1 MARPPK
7 AIKSVSKHLQI
18 EEHLASQFDLLLFSD
33 LEGRVPHGAW
43 SALINQLLRERLE
56 KLKTNTNLLSGA
68 TQEVL
73 KNG

>member
-1 MARPPK
+1 MPRPKK
-7 AIKSVSKHLQI
+7 AIPMISKHFQI
-18 EEHLASQFDLLLFSD
+18 EGPLHDQFEILLYSE